1 MCFVQSSTR
10 RSKGSSA
17 RAPSMRSRD
26 RPAGR
31 EVGSLSLVMPSYLV
45 AQEGAKDAGVSIFP
59 IKEGSQ
65 ELQGLS

>member
-1 MCFVQSSTR
+1 
-10 RSKGSSA
+10 
-17 RAPSMRSRD
+17 MRSRD